1 MMKAAPGERYTIRR
15 KILTI
20 VGASFHVYDANG
32 ALIAFCKQKAFKLRE
47 DLRLFTDESRSTE
60 LLTMKARSVI
70 DFGATYDVTLPDGQV
85 VGSLRRK
92 GLKSILRDQW
102 LVFAPGDAGVKGSAP
117 IATIVEDSGFKA
129 FSRRFV
135 PYVGLFMPQKMHMK
149 SADGRE
155 IATFRQHFNLFV
167 YRLGVA
173 VHHEDEQ
180 FDDLLILAAGCLMAA
195 IEGRQDSA

>member
-15 KILTI
+15 KILTL
-20 VGASFHVYDANG
+20 VGASFHVYDPEGNVV
-32 ALIAFCKQKAFKLRE
+32 AFCRQKAFKLRE
-47 DLRLFTDESRSTE
+47 DMRLYTDESMSSE

-85 VGSLRRK
+85 LGSLRRK

-102 LVFAPGDAGVKGSAP
+102 LVFAPGDAGTKGATP
-117 IATIVEDSGFKA
+117 IATIIEDSGFKA

-167 YRLGVA
+167 YRLGVTI
-173 VHHEDEQ
+173 HHEDER
-180 FDDLLILAAGCLMAA
+180 FDDLLALAAGCLLAA